1 MQIELRQI
9 SKRFGRFEAL
19 KGIDLTVASG
29 TIHGIVGENGA
40 GKSTLMK
47 ILTGYLGRSAGHILL
62 DGREVACDSPA
73 SAAREGIGMLY
84 QEPQDFPPLTVL
96 DNFIVG
102 RDGPGDANR
111 ARQRRRLRELADRVH
126 FHLDPDAPL
135 QQLTVGERQQL
146 EFLRLLGREAR
157 VLILDEP
164 TTGISDRQKGLL
176 FEALR
181 RIRDDGRTILLVSH
195 KLEDVEALCDRV
207 TVLRQGRVSG
217 EESAP
222 FHLPRLLQL
231 MFEAPEGTA
240 PPAAVPTR
248 SRRHRPGEPI
258 LRFDRVSAPG
268 ERTGLHHCSLT
279 IHRGEVVGLAGLSG
293 SGQGLFLRLAAALID
308 AREGEVRFHGRRL
321 GSDDHRAFRR
331 SGGSFLP
338 ADRLEE
344 GLIPGFTIQDHF
356 ALADGIP
363 ARRARQRAR
372 QAIERFDI
380 RGRPDTPAEALSGG
394 NQQRLLLS
402 LIPEQADLILLEN
415 PSRGLD
421 VASAEWVWGH
431 LRGQYAQRGAIV
443 FSSAELDEIL
453 AIADR
458 VLVFHEGRV
467 VRDLSGDAIDYHQVA
482 AAMTGH

>member
-9 SKRFGRFEAL
+9 GKRFGRFEAL

-29 TIHGIVGENGA
+29 TIHGVVGENGA

-47 ILTGYLGRSAGHILL
+47 ILTGYLSRSEGRILL
-62 DGREVACDSPA
+62 DGREVACDTPA
-73 SAAREGIGMLY
+73 SAAAEGIGMLY

-102 RDGPGDANR
+102 RDGPRDANR
-111 ARQRRRLRELADRVH
+111 ARQRQRLLELAERVH

-135 QQLTVGERQQL
+135 EKLTVGERQQL
-146 EFLRLLGREAR
+146 EFLRLLGRDAR

-207 TVLRQGRVSG
+207 TVLRHGRVSG

-222 FHLPRLLQL
+222 FHVPRLLEL
-231 MFEAPEGTA
+231 MFDT
-240 PPAAVPTR
+240 PAADRAGEVPPIR
-248 SRRHRPGEPI
+248 QRHRPGEAI
-258 LRFDRVSAPG
+258 LTFDDVAAPG
-268 ERTGLHHCSLT
+268 ERTGLRDCSLS

-308 AREGEVRFHGRRL
+308 PRQGEVRFHGRRL
-321 GSDDHRAFRR
+321 SSSDHRAFRR
-331 SGGSFLP
+331 AGGSFLP

-344 GLIPGFTIQDHF
+344 GLVPGFTIQDHF
-356 ALADGIP
+356 ALANGVP
-363 ARRARQRAR
+363 ARRARHQAEAAIAR
-372 QAIERFDI
+372 FNI
-380 RGRPDTPAEALSGG
+380 RGRPDSPAESLSGG

-421 VASAEWVWGH
+421 VASAEWVWDH
-431 LRGQYAQRGAIV
+431 LRRQYAERGAIV

-453 AIADR
+453 AVADR
-458 VLVFHEGRV
+458 VLVFYEGRI
-467 VRDLSGDAIDYHQVA
+467 VRDLAGDAIDYQHVA
-482 AAMTGH
+482 AAMTGN